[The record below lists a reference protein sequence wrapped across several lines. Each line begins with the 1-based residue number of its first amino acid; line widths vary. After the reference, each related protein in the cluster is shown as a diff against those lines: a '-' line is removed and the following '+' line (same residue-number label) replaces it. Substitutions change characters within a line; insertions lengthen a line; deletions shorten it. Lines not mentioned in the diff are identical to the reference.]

1 VLAHLLKL
9 EAEGRVARTGKGEDM
24 TWGTVA
30 PRACARC
37 GRPVKGRAR
46 YCSTCS
52 LVILQEGAAA
62 ATPAAPERAAEPDP
76 EPASEG

>member
-1 VLAHLLKL
+1 V
-9 EAEGRVARTGKGEDM
+9 
-24 TWGTVA
+24 

-37 GRPVKGRAR
+37 GRPVRGRAR

-62 ATPAAPERAAEPDP
+62 TATPDTDAATETTP
-76 EPASEG
+76 EPAPEG